1 MEKLIATKQIYYKG
15 KKYVP
20 GEEIP
25 GSDAEMVE
33 AWKRAGS
40 VKELPG
46 QENASLKAILKE
58 TVEKF
63 EAEQTKVEAEKPA
76 KESVKETMKKGKRKN
91 DI

>member
-1 MEKLIATKQIYYKG
+1 MEKLIATKPIYYKG
-15 KKYVP
+15 KNYVP

-25 GSDAEMVE
+25 ESDAEMVE

-46 QENASLKAILKE
+46 LENASLKAILKE
-58 TVEKF
+58 TVERF
-63 EAEQTKVEAEKPA
+63 EEEQAEAAAEKPA
-76 KESVKETMKKGKRKN
+76 EESVKETMKKGKRKN